1 MPTSVNDIRTVPVQ
15 EDLVGSVNALEIQRG
30 IDKMHRADKPVAAGE
45 SLVAGEFAVL
55 GNDGNLSRPGVTPV
69 ASTFLVFAGTD
80 RFDSRSTGKVTVI
93 ENSAIV
99 VKTSIFDDTV
109 SYNVGDY
116 LTAKDLG
123 AGEAKVSKAAA
134 GEWSV
139 GRVTEVGSGYLV
151 YDLFSSPM
159 KA

>member
-1 MPTSVNDIRTVPVQ
+1 MPTSVSDIRTVPVG
-15 EDLVGSVNALEIQRG
+15 EDLVSALNTLEIQRG
-30 IDKMHRADKPVAAGE
+30 IDKMHRADKPTALGASFV
-45 SLVAGEFAVL
+45 SGEFAVL
-55 GNDGNLSRPGVTPV
+55 GNDGQLSRPGATPV

-80 RFDSRSTGKVTVI
+80 RFDAKMTGKVTVI

-99 VKTSIFDDTV
+99 VKTTLFDDTV
-109 SYNVGDY
+109 AYNVGDY
-116 LTAKDLG
+116 LTAKNLG
-123 AGEAKVSKAAA
+123 LGEAKVSKAAA

-139 GRVTEVGSGYLV
+139 GRVTEAGSGYLV